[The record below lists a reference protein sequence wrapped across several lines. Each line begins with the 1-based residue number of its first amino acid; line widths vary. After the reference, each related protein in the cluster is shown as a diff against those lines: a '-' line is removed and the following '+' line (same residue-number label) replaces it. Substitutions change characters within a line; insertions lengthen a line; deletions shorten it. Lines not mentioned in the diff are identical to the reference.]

1 MIYAKNT
8 DASDYRGIHPNLDKA
23 LERITPEFLASVGYE
38 RMDIEA
44 GGELYATRFTY
55 ETVPDEDSF
64 FEAHLRYL
72 DIHIMV
78 EGSERVEIA
87 PPDSLALFEQN
98 EANDFYAYRGEGHY
112 KLTLS
117 PGDFLVVFPGDAHKI
132 KMRVDGPETVT
143 KVVFK
148 IKIH

>member
-1 MIYAKNT
+1 MIYARNT
-8 DASDYRGIHPNLDKA
+8 DALNYRGIHPNLDRA

-38 RMDIEA
+38 RMEIQGA
-44 GGELYATRFTY
+44 GLYVTRFTY
-55 ETVPDEDSF
+55 ETIPDEESF

-78 EGSERVEIA
+78 DGSERVEIA
-87 PPDSLALFEQN
+87 PPETLTPLEQN
-98 EANDFYAYRGEGHY
+98 EAGDFYAYRGEGRY
-112 KLTLS
+112 KLTLA

-132 KMRVDGPETVT
+132 KMCADGPDTVT

-148 IKIH
+148 VRVR

>member
-1 MIYAKNT
+1 MIYARNE
-8 DASDYRGIHPNLDKA
+8 DALWYRGIHPELDKA

-38 RMDIEA
+38 RMEIE
-44 GGELYATRFTY
+44 GSDLYVTRFTY
-55 ETVPDEDSF
+55 ETIPDDESF

-78 EGSERVEIA
+78 DGSERVEIA
-87 PPDSLALFEQN
+87 PPETLTSFERN
-98 EANDFYAYRGEGHY
+98 EANDFYAYRGEGRY

-117 PGDFLVVFPGDAHKI
+117 PGDFLVVFPNDAHKI
-132 KMRVDGPETVT
+132 KMCVNTVETVT

-148 IKIH
+148 VRIR

>member
-1 MIYAKNT
+1 MIYAKNR

-23 LERITPEFLASVGYE
+23 LERLTPEFLASVGYE
-38 RMDIEA
+38 RMDLED
-44 GGELYATRFTY
+44 GGALYATRFTY
-55 ETVPDEDSF
+55 ETVAAEDSF

-72 DIHIMV
+72 DIHVMV

-87 PPDSLALFEQN
+87 PPDSLTRFEEN

-148 IKIH
+148 VKIH